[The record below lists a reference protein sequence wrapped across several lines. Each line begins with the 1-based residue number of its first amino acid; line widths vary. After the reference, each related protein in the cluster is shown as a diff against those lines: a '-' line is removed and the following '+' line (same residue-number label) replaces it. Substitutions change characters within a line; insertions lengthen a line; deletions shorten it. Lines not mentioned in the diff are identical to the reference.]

1 MFSHAHLRLEVSK
14 VMGVAPNQPS
24 HTPISQADGGDTVI
38 PSCISRPMSFLDLLH
53 ACLERGLHFTKKYIE
68 THWI

>member
-38 PSCISRPMSFLDLLH
+38 PCHTKLH
-53 ACLERGLHFTKKYIE
+53 LSPDELS
-68 THWI
+68 